1 MHAGCWPTYTMG
13 TCISGTQMTSLWSS
27 HSRSQSCQVCS
38 KVITYFHKPVT
49 KRLHEMHLPLTL
61 FICYAVRTAKFVA
74 RKQWIVCG
82 SDDMFVRVYNY
93 NTMDKVK
100 SFEAHTDYIRS
111 IAVHPTQPYLLTC
124 SDDMLIKLWDWDK
137 VAFHFCMATYCPG
150 MSIPSSVTAAAT
162 DITTEGSMTCLT
174 TSSCTSRFFS
184 ACKALT

>member
-1 MHAGCWPTYTMG
+1 M
-13 TCISGTQMTSLWSS
+13 
-27 HSRSQSCQVCS
+27 
-38 KVITYFHKPVT
+38 
-49 KRLHEMHLPLTL
+49 
-61 FICYAVRTAKFVA
+61 A

-137 VAFHFCMATYCPG
+137 VCKQSYLLPTTTLLC
-150 MSIPSSVTAAAT
+150 SVLLSSALFSSCCCAVPLRPIAMCIFLSDAWYSTSYFSR
-162 DITTEGSMTCLT
+162 EGSAVSTLMSHEC
-174 TSSCTSRFFS
+174 
-184 ACKALT
+184 

>member
-1 MHAGCWPTYTMG
+1 MP
-13 TCISGTQMTSLWSS
+13 
-27 HSRSQSCQVCS
+27 
-38 KVITYFHKPVT
+38 
-49 KRLHEMHLPLTL
+49 
-61 FICYAVRTAKFVA
+61 AVRTAKFVA

-137 VAFHFCMATYCPG
+137 VCIVLILHDIEVPYVACPVFCKSILFPAVDHATWLIHMVWCN
-150 MSIPSSVTAAAT
+150 
-162 DITTEGSMTCLT
+162 L
-174 TSSCTSRFFS
+174 
-184 ACKALT
+184 

>member
-1 MHAGCWPTYTMG
+1 M
-13 TCISGTQMTSLWSS
+13 
-27 HSRSQSCQVCS
+27 
-38 KVITYFHKPVT
+38 
-49 KRLHEMHLPLTL
+49 
-61 FICYAVRTAKFVA
+61 A

-137 VAFHFCMATYCPG
+137 VRIQSYLLPTTTLLC
-150 MSIPSSVTAAAT
+150 SV
-162 DITTEGSMTCLT
+162 L
-174 TSSCTSRFFS
+174 
-184 ACKALT
+184 L

>member
-1 MHAGCWPTYTMG
+1 M
-13 TCISGTQMTSLWSS
+13 
-27 HSRSQSCQVCS
+27 
-38 KVITYFHKPVT
+38 
-49 KRLHEMHLPLTL
+49 
-61 FICYAVRTAKFVA
+61 RTAKFVA

-137 VAFHFCMATYCPG
+137 VTLGFLLPHETP
-150 MSIPSSVTAAAT
+150 
-162 DITTEGSMTCLT
+162 
-174 TSSCTSRFFS
+174 
-184 ACKALT
+184 AC

>member
-1 MHAGCWPTYTMG
+1 M
-13 TCISGTQMTSLWSS
+13 
-27 HSRSQSCQVCS
+27 SR
-38 KVITYFHKPVT
+38 
-49 KRLHEMHLPLTL
+49 
-61 FICYAVRTAKFVA
+61 YAVRTAKFVA

-137 VAFHFCMATYCPG
+137 VTL
-150 MSIPSSVTAAAT
+150 SSLLPHGTPASTREKHILYA
-162 DITTEGSMTCLT
+162 S
-174 TSSCTSRFFS
+174 
-184 ACKALT
+184 

>member
-1 MHAGCWPTYTMG
+1 MPCWFCHYITQSSALSSCNCKCPTHWPSTQQ
-13 TCISGTQMTSLWSS
+13 TISDNTPTTLL
-27 HSRSQSCQVCS
+27 
-38 KVITYFHKPVT
+38 
-49 KRLHEMHLPLTL
+49 RLSAYH
-61 FICYAVRTAKFVA
+61 AVRTAKFVA

-137 VAFHFCMATYCPG
+137 VTSSTAYCIQALDAPLH
-150 MSIPSSVTAAAT
+150 VTG
-162 DITTEGSMTCLT
+162 ISMT
-174 TSSCTSRFFS
+174 SVSR
-184 ACKALT
+184 LPDTNIHDQT